1 MKGYF
6 ITEEQMKAAADYL
19 EELYSLSEDKLQPL
33 GEREIYFRQW
43 QGARRLMRRFGYRLT
58 DIEEMMKGETA

>member
-6 ITEEQMKAAADYL
+6 ITDEQMKAALDYL
-19 EELYSLSEDKLQPL
+19 ETLYALSDDKLQPL